1 MVRGTNKRIIEIND
15 TQNPYFERAV
25 LYLKDTQEASSKKAM
40 ETQAQRFL
48 SSLAAPLLRGG
59 RISLLQM
66 NGKRWFA
73 ALKLLLS
80 AAAGG
85 LLTFF
90 GGAVSFKRRSPIP
103 AGSVFWPRSRSRLVP
118 QAAARRWGRRDR
130 C

>member
-25 LYLKDTQEASSKKAM
+25 LYLKDTQEVSSKKAM

-48 SSLAAPLLRGG
+48 SSLAAPLLRGW

-85 LLTFF
+85 LLTF
-90 GGAVSFKRRSPIP
+90 
-103 AGSVFWPRSRSRLVP
+103 LVV
-118 QAAARRWGRRDR
+118 R
-130 C
+130 

>member
-25 LYLKDTQEASSKKAM
+25 LYLKDTQEAVSKKAM

-48 SSLAAPLLRGG
+48 SSLAAPLLQGG

-85 LLTFF
+85 LLTF
-90 GGAVSFKRRSPIP
+90 
-103 AGSVFWPRSRSRLVP
+103 LVV
-118 QAAARRWGRRDR
+118 R
-130 C
+130 

>member
-85 LLTFF
+85 LRLGGRFDFLGF
-90 GGAVSFKRRSPIP
+90 GGLGPRFFR
-103 AGSVFWPRSRSRLVP
+103 VFFLF
-118 QAAARRWGRRDR
+118 
-130 C
+130 